1 MDSDR
6 DYSIGK
12 ALGVFCGR
20 FIVTASD
27 FLFSSP
33 LIVIAPFEFNS
44 KLSFNFLSSLYI
56 YIYLYLQANIY
67 IFELIYLPA
76 DTDFS

>member
-20 FIVTASD
+20 FIVSASD
-27 FLFSSP
+27 FRFSSTF
-33 LIVIAPFEFNS
+33 IVIAPFEFNS
-44 KLSFNFLSSLYI
+44 KLSFFLSSLY
-56 YIYLYLQANIY
+56 IY